1 MKLFGKDL
9 SSETAIIAEVGVNH
23 EGNVDAALK
32 MVALAAEAGADAV
45 KFQSYTPDRFI
56 SSDDDARFERV
67 TRFGLS
73 EADHLRLKEEANKC
87 GIAFFSTAVT
97 EDWVPFIASHCEA
110 VKIASGDLDFKP
122 VISAAAKSGKTVILS
137 TGLGEIEEIDAAVS
151 WVRDAIG
158 DAALEDRLILMQC
171 VSAYPTPVE
180 EANVASVQFLADRY
194 GITTGYSN
202 HVKGLDACLA
212 AAALGAAVIEV
223 HFTDQ
228 REGKT
233 FHDHALSAE
242 PQELAQL
249 VQMVPNIR
257 AAVGQAGK
265 SRQPSETRILDA
277 VRKGLVAARD
287 LAKGEV
293 IAAEDLMYAR
303 PATEF
308 TSHDLASV
316 VGRKLNSARAKG
328 ATIRREDIS

>member
-56 SSDDDARFERV
+56 SSDYDARFERV

-180 EANVASVQFLADRY
+180 EANVASVNFLPTATASRP
-194 GITTGYSN
+194 
-202 HVKGLDACLA
+202 
-212 AAALGAAVIEV
+212 VI
-223 HFTDQ
+223 Q
-228 REGKT
+228 SREG
-233 FHDHALSAE
+233 
-242 PQELAQL
+242 P
-249 VQMVPNIR
+249 
-257 AAVGQAGK
+257 
-265 SRQPSETRILDA
+265 
-277 VRKGLVAARD
+277 
-287 LAKGEV
+287 
-293 IAAEDLMYAR
+293 
-303 PATEF
+303 
-308 TSHDLASV
+308 
-316 VGRKLNSARAKG
+316 GRLFGGSGIGCRSYRG
-328 ATIRREDIS
+328 SLHGST

>member
-1 MKLFGKDL
+1 
-9 SSETAIIAEVGVNH
+9 
-23 EGNVDAALK
+23 

-257 AAVGQAGK
+257 AAVGQAG
-265 SRQPSETRILDA
+265 QIPTAIGNAD
-277 VRKGLVAARD
+277 
-287 LAKGEV
+287 
-293 IAAEDLMYAR
+293 
-303 PATEF
+303 T
-308 TSHDLASV
+308 
-316 VGRKLNSARAKG
+316 
-328 ATIRREDIS
+328 